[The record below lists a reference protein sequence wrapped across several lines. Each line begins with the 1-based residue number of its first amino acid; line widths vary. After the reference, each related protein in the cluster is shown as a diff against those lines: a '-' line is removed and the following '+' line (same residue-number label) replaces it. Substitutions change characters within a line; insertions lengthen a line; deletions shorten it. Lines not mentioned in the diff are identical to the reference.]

1 MRTRLHRAH
10 RAGASSSKSGFTLAE
25 VAVTLVIV
33 ALALT
38 LCIQSISQAKF
49 QAAYTRN
56 YKLARDL
63 GQLILGQVHAGL
75 YAEEIENGIDGTF
88 AEEGYPEFAFEVV
101 VGDDTFDED
110 STSDRFDSWAPT
122 DDELEDEE
130 DEDEEEIEEPYEK
143 VKIRVIFPQ
152 IRDYPTELVLEQ
164 WMEWELVYG
173 PSEDEEGGAA
183 GALGALGGG
192 GSSGGGGN
200 NGGLGG
206 GR

>member
-1 MRTRLHRAH
+1 MRTRLLTKRP
-10 RAGASSSKSGFTLAE
+10 AGAATRTRGFTLAE

-56 YKLARDL
+56 FKLARDL
-63 GQLILGQVHAGL
+63 GQLVLGQVHAGL
-75 YAEEIENGIDGTF
+75 YAEEIENGLDGTF
-88 AEEGYPEFAFEVV
+88 AEEGYPEFAYEVV
-101 VGDDTFDED
+101 VGDETFDDDDYNE
-110 STSDRFDSWAPT
+110 RFDSWAPT
-122 DDELEDEE
+122 DSELEDEE

-164 WMEWELVYG
+164 WMEWDLVYG
-173 PSEDEEGGAA
+173 PSDEEGGAA
-183 GALGALGGG
+183 GALGDALGGG
-192 GSSGGGGN
+192 GQGGGSS
-200 NGGLGG
+200 LGG

>member
-1 MRTRLHRAH
+1 MRTRLHRAR
-10 RAGASSSKSGFTLAE
+10 RAGASNSKDGFTLAE

-56 YKLARDL
+56 FKLARDL

-110 STSDRFDSWAPT
+110 STSDRFDSWAPS
-122 DDELEDEE
+122 DRELEEEE

-164 WMEWELVYG
+164 WMEWDLVYG
-173 PSEDEEGGAA
+173 PSEEDEEGGAA
-183 GALGALGGG
+183 GALGGALGGG
-192 GSSGGGGN
+192 GNGSGA
-200 NGGLGG
+200 GGLGG

>member
-1 MRTRLHRAH
+1 MRTRFQRTRRLGVANSRD
-10 RAGASSSKSGFTLAE
+10 GFTLAE

-63 GQLILGQVHAGL
+63 AQLILGQVHAGL

-101 VGDDTFDED
+101 VGDETFDED
-110 STSDRFDSWAPT
+110 SSSERFDSWAPT
-122 DDELEDEE
+122 DEELEAEDE
-130 DEDEEEIEEPYEK
+130 EDEEEIEEPYEK

-173 PSEDEEGGAA
+173 PSEEEEGVA
-183 GALGALGGG
+183 GALGGG
-192 GSSGGGGN
+192 GSGSAP
-200 NGGLGG
+200 GG

>member
-1 MRTRLHRAH
+1 MRTRLHRKA
-10 RAGASSSKSGFTLAE
+10 RRPGAANSNGGFTLAE

-63 GQLILGQVHAGL
+63 GQLILGQIHGGL

-101 VGDDTFDED
+101 VGDDTFDDD
-110 STSDRFDSWAPT
+110 STSDRFDSWAPS
-122 DDELEDEE
+122 DRELEEEE

-173 PSEDEEGGAA
+173 PSEDEEGAA

-192 GSSGGGGN
+192 DSGD
-200 NGGLGG
+200 

>member
-1 MRTRLHRAH
+1 MRTRFQRTRRLSAADSRD
-10 RAGASSSKSGFTLAE
+10 GFTLAE

-63 GQLILGQVHAGL
+63 AQLILGQVHAGL

-88 AEEGYPEFAFEVV
+88 AEEGYPEFAFEVM
-101 VGDDTFDED
+101 VGDETFDED
-110 STSDRFDSWAPT
+110 SSSERFDSWAPT
-122 DDELEDEE
+122 DEEQEAEDE
-130 DEDEEEIEEPYEK
+130 EDEEEIEEPYEK
-143 VKIRVIFPQ
+143 VKVRVIFPQ

-173 PSEDEEGGAA
+173 PSEEEESAA
-183 GALGALGGG
+183 GALGGG
-192 GSSGGGGN
+192 GSGSAP
-200 NGGLGG
+200 GG